1 MDLLHCAT
9 KYWEKRGG
17 RNYCQPARVC
27 GGQKSGGGDGDHT
40 HYNRQHPSHGI
51 NFGQQW
57 GQDQL
62 SPDQCRSG
70 SSQCPHQWEIVFKSA
85 LTSFTRLHSET
96 ELLNPPDLFALS
108 KENRKIEFPSFVKC
122 SYVLSTSF
130 HTFTK

>member
-1 MDLLHCAT
+1 MKLGRRSESASRHLQPGEGPSRGLLRDCT
-9 KYWEKRGG
+9 TS
-17 RNYCQPARVC
+17 PI
-27 GGQKSGGGDGDHT
+27 
-40 HYNRQHPSHGI
+40 NRLAALQQTHPSHGI

-57 GQDQL
+57 GQDQP

-122 SYVLSTSF
+122 SYVQSTSF